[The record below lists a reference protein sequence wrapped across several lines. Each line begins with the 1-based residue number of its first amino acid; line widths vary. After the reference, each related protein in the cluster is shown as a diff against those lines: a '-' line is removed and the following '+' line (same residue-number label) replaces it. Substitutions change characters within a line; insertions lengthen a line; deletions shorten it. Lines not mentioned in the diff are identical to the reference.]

1 MNLRKTLSFSYT
13 GKSSRNGSL
22 LCHEMISGWKLK
34 HVLSSDYV

>member
-22 LCHEMISGWKLK
+22 LCHEMISGWLEIKTRVK
-34 HVLSSDYV
+34 